1 MSPSAKQRKDEA
13 AAEATEGT
21 KVSSKKASDGASE
34 NVEKVIQLIEKMTFL
49 EVADLVSAM
58 EERFGV
64 SAAAPAMMAMPA
76 GGGGA
81 AGAEPEAKTEFEVHL
96 QAAGDKKIQVIKVV
110 RAILPQLGLK
120 EAKDL
125 VDKAP
130 AVIKEGVSKAEADDI
145 KAKLEEVGAQVE
157 VK

>member
-1 MSPSAKQRKDEA
+1 MSPSAKEPKDEA
-13 AAEATEGT
+13 VAEQVEETKEKAT
-21 KVSSKKASDGASE
+21 KKSSAKKD
-34 NVEKVIQLIEKMTFL
+34 NVDKVIEIIEKMTFL

-64 SAAAPAMMAMPA
+64 SAAMPAMMAAPVAAA
-76 GGGGA
+76 GG
-81 AGAEPEAKTEFEVHL
+81 AGEAEVKTEFDVHL
-96 QAAGDKKIQVIKVV
+96 TAVGDKKIQVIKVV

-130 AVIKEGVSKAEADDI
+130 AVIKEGVPVEEANDI
-145 KAKLEEVGAQVE
+145 KAKLEEVGAQVD

>member
-1 MSPSAKQRKDEA
+1 MSPSAKEPKEEA
-13 AAEATEGT
+13 VAEQVEET
-21 KVSSKKASDGASE
+21 KAKTTKKASAKKD
-34 NVEKVIQLIEKMTFL
+34 NVDKVIEMIEKMTFL

-64 SAAAPAMMAMPA
+64 SAAAPAMMAAPMAA
-76 GGGGA
+76 GGEGGGA
-81 AGAEPEAKTEFEVHL
+81 AEEKTEFDVHL
-96 QAAGDKKIQVIKVV
+96 TAVGDKKIQVIKVV
-110 RAILPQLGLK
+110 RAVLPQLGLK

-130 AVIKEGVSKAEADDI
+130 TVIKEAVPNEEANDI
-145 KAKLEEVGAQVE
+145 KAKLEEVGAQVD

>member
-21 KVSSKKASDGASE
+21 KVSSKKASDSASE

-76 GGGGA
+76 AGGGA
-81 AGAEPEAKTEFEVHL
+81 AAEPEAKTEFDVHL
-96 QAAGDKKIQVIKVV
+96 TAAGDKKIQVIKVV

-145 KAKLEEVGAQVE
+145 KAKLEEVGAQVD